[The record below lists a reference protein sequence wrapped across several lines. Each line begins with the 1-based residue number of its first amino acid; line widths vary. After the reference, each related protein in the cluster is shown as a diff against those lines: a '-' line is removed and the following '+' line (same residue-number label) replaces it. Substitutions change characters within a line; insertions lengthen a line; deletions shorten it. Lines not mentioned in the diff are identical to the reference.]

1 MTSLRPRKGEYKRK
15 TKTWTKSNKPSKARK
30 RRLTPKEL
38 ANKYVLS
45 SLEQQLANKVIIMR
59 KAGTPEKTIMD
70 WLRKARRRI
79 K

>member
-1 MTSLRPRKGEYKRK
+1 MTSLRPRKGGWKRR

-30 RRLTPKEL
+30 RKLTPKQL
-38 ANKYVLS
+38 ADKYVLS
-45 SLEQQLANKVIIMR
+45 PLEQQLANEVIRMR

-70 WLRKARRRI
+70 LLRKKRRRL